1 LWAKDQ
7 NCTDLI
13 LSTLL
18 HEIWRVYQD
27 RLLYEEDQIKFKNI
41 LVILRFLMN
50 RIFRFILEAEENNPE
65 QKGNKDVN
73 NIENLLIVKMSKKN

>member
-1 LWAKDQ
+1 
-7 NCTDLI
+7 
-13 LSTLL
+13 
-18 HEIWRVYQD
+18 
-27 RLLYEEDQIKFKNI
+27 
-41 LVILRFLMN
+41 MN